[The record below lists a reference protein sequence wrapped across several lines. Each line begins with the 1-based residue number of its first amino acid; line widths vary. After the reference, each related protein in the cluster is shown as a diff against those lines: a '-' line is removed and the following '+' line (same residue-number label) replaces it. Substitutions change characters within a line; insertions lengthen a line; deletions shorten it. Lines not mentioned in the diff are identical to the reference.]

1 MLLLVSSTS
10 LRRNH
15 WDVSKLDPLIPFP
28 IFSAPFFLNCFPHIF
43 SSFEFFVMSL
53 NSKPPDYLSMTRGQ
67 LQLALGRQLALRDC
81 LSSKLPDSGK
91 KLNESIARVQSI
103 LETKLHQP
111 PLLPPSALQIRSPN
125 CRRLGVLCTSS
136 KDIVIEKKEEVEIED
151 VGSLI
156 DGLVSLNLGPTK
168 SGDVGAEEDLSQLP
182 KEPLTP
188 DEITILRRLCNLPR
202 LNDEGV
208 SYHAFL
214 FQLRPINSELVR
226 LMIIDCWNSTK
237 QFVRH
242 GAIFTWAIEGS
253 PLPHNAVMRCDTDT
267 AAPGIAVAEMW
278 RFVQQESA
286 AEWSVLVAD
295 CAGSLVRLRRLFCC
309 PSVRHHPGARNAMP
323 RNIRFIVADDA
334 NSEKKAYET
343 KEQQLSEEGSTS
355 AISMACTAHYTK
367 LDAAALAKLRPK
379 TVAWIEAP
387 LNLHAL
393 RAIAE
398 MPRGPVVCHPPY
410 TAPSFSSCV
419 SPKSDQQT
427 TPGSSP
433 MLNSVNKSLL
443 IRLAATG
450 FNPSSLALLAGQARW
465 RGFAGLLATSH
476 VSRCPEDLANLYRL
490 FRRVHRGLV
499 LNTDLYRE
507 DASKPSCSPL
517 WSSPLRQLKTLSMK
531 ESLKVM
537 TRVRD
542 ELKASQKEAVL
553 EARLSLPPASAMLLK
568 YREQQAEESDDTLC
582 ADSDDD

>member
-10 LRRNH
+10 LTRNH

-28 IFSAPFFLNCFPHIF
+28 IFSAPFFLNYFPHIF

-125 CRRLGVLCTSS
+125 RRRLGVLCTSS
-136 KDIVIEKKEEVEIED
+136 KDVVIEKKEEGEIED
-151 VGSLI
+151 VDSLI
-156 DGLVSLNLGPTK
+156 DGLVSLNLGPAK
-168 SGDVGAEEDLSQLP
+168 SDDVGAEEDLSQLP

-188 DEITILRRLCNLPR
+188 DEITNFRRLCNLPR

-253 PLPHNAVMRCDTDT
+253 PLPHNATMRYDTDT

-278 RFVQQESA
+278 RFVRQESA

-309 PSVRHHPGARNAMP
+309 PSVRHHPGARNGMP
-323 RNIRFIVADDA
+323 KNIRFIVADDA

-343 KEQQLSEEGSTS
+343 KEQQLSEEGGTS
-355 AISMACTAHYTK
+355 ASSMACTAHYAK

-379 TVAWIEAP
+379 TVAWIELLWLSNSELTHLFSP
-387 LNLHAL
+387 LLLHLPNDPVILHYIHIPFTSFTFIIKAKEC
-393 RAIAE
+393 ASKS
-398 MPRGPVVCHPPY
+398 PR
-410 TAPSFSSCV
+410 SSCYRR
-419 SPKSDQQT
+419 
-427 TPGSSP
+427 
-433 MLNSVNKSLL
+433 N
-443 IRLAATG
+443 ATWSCG
-450 FNPSSLALLAGQARW
+450 LPPALHSSLRFLLCIPKERPTDYARISSHAQLREQVPPNSTSRLPASTPLLLPYSPDRHGGAALLASSR
-465 RGFAGLLATSH
+465 RLTS
-476 VSRCPEDLANLYRL
+476 PD
-490 FRRVHRGLV
+490 V
-499 LNTDLYRE
+499 LRIWPTFT
-507 DASKPSCSPL
+507 AS
-517 WSSPLRQLKTLSMK
+517 
-531 ESLKVM
+531 
-537 TRVRD
+537 
-542 ELKASQKEAVL
+542 
-553 EARLSLPPASAMLLK
+553 
-568 YREQQAEESDDTLC
+568 SDGC
-582 ADSDDD
+582 IVV